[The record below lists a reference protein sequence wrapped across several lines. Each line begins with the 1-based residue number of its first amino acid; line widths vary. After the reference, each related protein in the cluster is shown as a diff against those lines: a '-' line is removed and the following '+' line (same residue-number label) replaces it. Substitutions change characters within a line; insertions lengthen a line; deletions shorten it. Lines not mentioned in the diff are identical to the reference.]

1 MVCSHCNQPGH
12 TYRGCPIITAEEKKE
27 KAKQIKE
34 KKEAVAERRRLR
46 EERRRAEQE
55 RILEAQRIAQE
66 NRKITYDVTNTTNYE
81 IVMYWAH
88 NNDNTLRRF
97 TYCDLHSTT
106 TISCIKNKHRIV
118 AFPFLEV
125 CELQSPNARKKIT
138 IPESGELPYISVFDM
153 KMKDFDGTNIV
164 IDCEYKPKKTELE
177 EWKEFALKSHYLL
190 KEIQKMT
197 TTNKKDEDGEVIY
210 HEKYE
215 NIDIFLKMIQDIPMP
230 HSCSEADKERAGVP
244 SLLTNIT

>member
-12 TYRGCPIITAEEKKE
+12 TYRGCPTITAEEKKE
-27 KAKQIKE
+27 KAKEIKE

-55 RILEAQRIAQE
+55 RIQEAQRIAQE
-66 NRKITYDVTNTTNYE
+66 NSKITYHVANTTNYE

-88 NNDNTLRRF
+88 NNDNILRRF

-153 KMKDFDGTNIV
+153 KMLTKSRFGFSPIAN
-164 IDCEYKPKKTELE
+164 L
-177 EWKEFALKSHYLL
+177 FALNLAAVAIPAIL
-190 KEIQKMT
+190 KLFR
-197 TTNKKDEDGEVIY
+197 V
-210 HEKYE
+210 
-215 NIDIFLKMIQDIPMP
+215 DIPTVVFVLP
-230 HSCSEADKERAGVP
+230 ARVP
-244 SLLTNIT
+244 ATLPVNEP